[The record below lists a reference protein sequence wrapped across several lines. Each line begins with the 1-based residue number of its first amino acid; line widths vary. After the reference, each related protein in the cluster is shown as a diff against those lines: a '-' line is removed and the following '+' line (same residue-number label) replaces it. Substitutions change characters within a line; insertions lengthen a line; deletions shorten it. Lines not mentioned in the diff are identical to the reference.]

1 VPWSLGALHAADRLV
16 CALPCAAVLSGS
28 WQPAQPAL
36 TLPPAASQLANPP
49 ASPLA
54 HPSCREI
61 FNLDHFLAATRGQ
74 GVHVAAQ
81 VPEGARTA
89 HFNLAQQY
97 NALSTIRG
105 AGIGVQH
112 VRWGGLFAA

>member
-1 VPWSLGALHAADRLV
+1 M
-16 CALPCAAVLSGS
+16 
-28 WQPAQPAL
+28 
-36 TLPPAASQLANPP
+36 
-49 ASPLA
+49 
-54 HPSCREI
+54 
-61 FNLDHFLAATRGQ
+61 DHFLAAMRGQ

-112 VRWGGLFAA
+112 VRWGKRFGGRCEVQWCLKMMHAGVGLVHAL